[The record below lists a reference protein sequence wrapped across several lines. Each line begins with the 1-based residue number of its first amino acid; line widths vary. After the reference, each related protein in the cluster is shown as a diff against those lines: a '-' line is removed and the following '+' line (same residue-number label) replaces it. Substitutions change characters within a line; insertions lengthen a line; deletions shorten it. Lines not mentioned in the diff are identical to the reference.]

1 MSTLARAIAI
11 AEQAHAGQKDKAGQP
26 YIGHPMRVME
36 SVGTDDERIVAVLH
50 DVVEDSDWTLEMLLK
65 EGFTPAIVDA
75 VEALTKRPAE
85 DYEKEFIPRTGRN
98 PLARRVKLAD
108 LADNLARTRR
118 LEPSPENRRRAE
130 KYRRATAYLAA
141 LG

>member
-50 DVVEDSDWTLEMLLK
+50 DVVEDSDWTLDMLLK

-85 DYEKEFIPRTGRN
+85 DYEKEFIPRTGLN

-108 LADNLARTRR
+108 LADNLARTRL
-118 LEPSPENRRRAE
+118 LESSPENRRRAE

>member
-50 DVVEDSDWTLEMLLK
+50 DVVEDSDWTLDMLLK

-118 LEPSPENRRRAE
+118 LESSPENRRRAE